1 MKLKKIASLMLAGV
15 MAVSMLT
22 ACGDNSSNNGGASSG
37 DTTPSSSYTETVLK
51 ATNAATQT
59 KLSASTNDKLDK
71 AVAWAAQNDRGD
83 NLGTTTTLTSVPA
96 AWGIK
101 TLADVYMTGSGQE
114 YSANEQWN
122 FSAENALKWNN
133 NNPSF
138 PYTYWQMYYVSRTVA
153 DEYITNVMA
162 EKLDTWAKTM
172 ENKGE
177 EVKGATWDY
186 TVSVS
191 KADCAGKDLADKS
204 DDYVI
209 IGVAITTNKTTVK
222 Y

>member
-15 MAVSMLT
+15 MAVSML
-22 ACGDNSSNNGGASSG
+22 AGCSGNNTDDGASSG

-122 FSAENALKWNN
+122 FSAENALNWNN
-133 NNPSF
+133 NN
-138 PYTYWQMYYVSRTVA
+138 SRRN
-153 DEYITNVMA
+153 I
-162 EKLDTWAKTM
+162 
-172 ENKGE
+172 
-177 EVKGATWDY
+177 
-186 TVSVS
+186 
-191 KADCAGKDLADKS
+191 
-204 DDYVI
+204 
-209 IGVAITTNKTTVK
+209 
-222 Y
+222 